1 MNLLNAFYTSVSATT
16 VSSLGVVPMQDLSEL
31 QLVVLVILMF
41 LGGEVFTSML
51 CLHLT
56 RLGLWLRLHDSNKFL
71 QERNMDGIE
80 MADPDITRNN
90 RSHDISVP
98 EPGDNLRMEFDMI
111 VKNNE
116 IEVYPNK
123 DNSEGEYGIE
133 YEALR
138 RLGYISLL
146 YLGLVQIS
154 GIAAVAIY
162 FIFSSSGKHI
172 LGSRGIRISTFAV
185 FTVVSSFANCGF
197 TPLNENMYPFRKH
210 HGLLLMIVAFQI
222 LVGNTMFAPCFRALV
237 CSISRFTKHG
247 RVYDYILMDKN
258 GGRLYPHLFSSRKCV
273 WLTFTV
279 VGFVAVEMVLLLA
292 LHWNSEALE
301 GLSTLEKL
309 IGGVFQSV
317 AIRHAGE
324 NVVNPE
330 LLSATVIVLYV
341 IMMYLPPYPLY
352 MEGDAKNVKPLPK
365 TRGEESAKSNS
376 SHDESISMQFEK
388 LFLHDL
394 CYLIIAVMLICITER
409 DKLIQDPLNFKVVN
423 IVFEVA

>member
-56 RLGLWLRLHDSNKFL
+56 RLGLWLRLHDSN
-71 QERNMDGIE
+71 
-80 MADPDITRNN
+80 
-90 RSHDISVP
+90 
-98 EPGDNLRMEFDMI
+98 
-111 VKNNE
+111 
-116 IEVYPNK
+116 
-123 DNSEGEYGIE
+123 NSEGEYGIE

-138 RLGYISLL
+138 SLGCISLL
-146 YLGLVQIS
+146 YLGMVQIP

-162 FIFSSSGKHI
+162 FSFSSSGKHL

-185 FTVVSSFANCGF
+185 FIVVSSFANCGF
-197 TPLNENMYPFRKH
+197 TPLNENMYPFRKN

-237 CSISRFTKHG
+237 CSISRFTEDR

-301 GLSTLEKL
+301 GLSTWEKL

-352 MEGDAKNVKPLPK
+352 VEGDAKNVKPLPM
-365 TRGEESAKSNS
+365 TRGEGSAESNS

-423 IVFEVA
+423 IVFEVASAYGNVGMSIGYNCSLFNKISKGPCEE